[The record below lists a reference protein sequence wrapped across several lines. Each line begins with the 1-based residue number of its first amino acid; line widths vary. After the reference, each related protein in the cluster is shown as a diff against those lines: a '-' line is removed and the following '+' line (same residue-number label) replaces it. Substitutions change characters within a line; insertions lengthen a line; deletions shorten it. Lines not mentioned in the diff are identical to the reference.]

1 MQSSHVLPALFLLA
15 GLSGASAQ
23 TAVTPL
29 PPDPVGEILQRP
41 IILQSSPSQSGRI
54 ADVVQEVRVATVAL
68 RQACAKLPNVTY
80 APESAGPPVP
90 AIRQPYAAEEDS
102 CAMVMDPSHFMEGY
116 AWPFGLMGGG
126 ITLLGLG
133 FFTLV
138 GGVLRL
144 VWHGPLNRYRHRYW
158 RNI

>member
-15 GLSGASAQ
+15 GISSASAQ

-29 PPDPVGEILQRP
+29 PPDPVSEILQRP
-41 IILQSSPSQSGRI
+41 IILQSSSSQSTPI
-54 ADVVQEVRVATVAL
+54 ADVVQEVRAATVAL
-68 RQACAKLPNVTY
+68 RQACANLPNVTY

-90 AIRQPYAAEEDS
+90 AVRRPYAVEEDS

-116 AWPFGLMGGG
+116 AWPFGLMGGAV
-126 ITLLGLG
+126 TLLGLG

-144 VWHGPLNRYRHRYW
+144 VWHGPLNRYRQCHW
-158 RNI
+158 SNI